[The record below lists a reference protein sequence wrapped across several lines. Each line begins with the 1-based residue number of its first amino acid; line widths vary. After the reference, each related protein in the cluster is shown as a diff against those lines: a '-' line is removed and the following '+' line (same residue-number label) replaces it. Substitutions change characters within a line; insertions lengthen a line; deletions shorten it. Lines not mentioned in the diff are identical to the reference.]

1 MSQPFVKFN
10 QFVLDLAH
18 KVHNL
23 GSDTIYALLTNTAP
37 NAADTVVDTT
47 TTPCTVKS
55 TSNAVEIAAGNGY
68 TKGGGVCSFSSDGQV
83 AGTYKLILTSPAVW
97 TATPA
102 SMAIFRYVVLYN
114 ASGGAA
120 ATRPVIGWY
129 DYLTSITPALNETFT
144 LTLDGSN
151 GVLTLA

>member
-1 MSQPFVKFN
+1 MSQLFNKFN
-10 QFVLDLAH
+10 VFVLDLAH

-23 GSDTIYALLTNTAP
+23 GSDSLMVLLTNTAP
-37 NAADTVVDTT
+37 NPADTVVDTT

-68 TKGGGVCSFSSDGQV
+68 TKGGGAAAFASDGQV
-83 AGTYKLILTSPAVW
+83 SGTYKLVLTSPAVW

-102 SMAIFRYVVLYN
+102 ALATFRYAVIYN
-114 ASGGAA
+114 NTAGAA
-120 ATRPVIGWY
+120 ATRPVVGWY
-129 DYLTSITPALNETFT
+129 DYGSSITPQPNETFT
-144 LTLDGSN
+144 LTLDGTN